1 MEDDEDLQTKK
12 RRLTDNDSEEGK
24 RHAQSLYVGENVT
37 TCTVL
42 RWRASLCPLNTLRG
56 FSTMSTADRL

>member
-1 MEDDEDLQTKK
+1 MEDDEDMQTKK

-37 TCTVL
+37 TCTLESVAVPIKHIT
-42 RWRASLCPLNTLRG
+42 WI
-56 FSTMSTADRL
+56 